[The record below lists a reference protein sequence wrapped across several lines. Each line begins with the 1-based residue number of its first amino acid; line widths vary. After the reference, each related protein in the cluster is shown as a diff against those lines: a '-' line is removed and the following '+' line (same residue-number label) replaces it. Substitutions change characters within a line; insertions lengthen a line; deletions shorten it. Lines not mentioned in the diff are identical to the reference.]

1 MSTGIISISVSGIRA
16 AQQALLVT
24 SHNVTNAS
32 TDGYSRQRTIQA
44 TNTAINTGSGSI
56 GQGTHVVTVER
67 LYDKYLSGQVNSAQ
81 TQVSYLDSLYSQL
94 SQIDSMLA
102 DADAG
107 LSPALQDFFSGVQQV
122 ASDPSLLE
130 GRQVMITSAQTLVAR
145 FQNLDSRLSEIASEV
160 DSRIVDTVDQINTY
174 ASQLADINKRIIT
187 AQAGTGQPANDLLD
201 QRDQLVAE
209 LNKYIKVSTTTSS
222 DGSYNV
228 FIGNG
233 QQLVIGGRAME
244 MTATPSRA
252 DSSKVAIGL
261 MTQGGPI
268 ELPEKLIVGGELGGL
283 LEFRSQSLDA
293 VTNELGRVATSLA
306 LTFNAQYSLG
316 QDLLG
321 NIEGDTGFVGSFFS
335 VPDPKILSNT
345 ANTGSGSLTATF
357 ATPSSP
363 SAPDYTGSYYTDL
376 TSSDYQVTFGAA
388 GAYTVTRLT
397 DKEIVASGTGTGSVT
412 FDGLSLNIGAVGASG
427 DKFTIK
433 PVAEA
438 ARNID
443 IDSRIAN
450 DPRLINASAPVRAT
464 QTATNTGSMTV
475 SQGIVGT
482 GYSTAGLPA
491 TLTASASD
499 ISGVPGTWTAVYSD
513 GTTASGT
520 GNVAL
525 TSGSATLSTIAF
537 AGMSFSVKG
546 TPNAGDSFV
555 IERNDGGVQDGRN
568 AVLLG
573 KLQTSNTMAGGTAT
587 FQSVYARLVSENGI
601 KTRSAQVQLAAQEA
615 MLAQA
620 QSTRDAYSAVNLD
633 EEAANLLKFQ
643 QAYQASA
650 KALEI
655 GSKLFDTI
663 LGIF

>member
-16 AQQALLVT
+16 AQQALMVT

-44 TNTAINTGSGSI
+44 TNIAINTGTGSI

-67 LYDKYLSGQVNSAQ
+67 MYDKYLSGQVNSAQ
-81 TQVSYLDSLYSQL
+81 TQVSYLDSLYTQL

-107 LSPALQDFFSGVQQV
+107 LSPALQGFFSGVQQV
-122 ASDPSLLE
+122 ASNPSLLE
-130 GRQVMITSAQTLVAR
+130 GRQVMITSAQTLVSR
-145 FQNLDSRLSEIASEV
+145 FQNLDTRLSELASEV
-160 DSRIVDTVDQINTY
+160 DGRIVDTVDQINTY
-174 ASQLADINKRIIT
+174 ATQIADINKRIVT

-201 QRDQLVAE
+201 QRDQMIAE
-209 LNKYIKVSTTTSS
+209 LNKYIKVSTTSNS
-222 DGSYNV
+222 DGGYNV

-244 MTATPSRA
+244 MTATPSRS
-252 DSSKVAIGL
+252 DPGKVAVGL
-261 MTQGGPI
+261 MTQGGAI

-283 LEFRSQSLDA
+283 LEFRAKSLDT
-293 VTNELGRVATSLA
+293 VNNELGRIATSLA

-321 NIEGDTGFVGSFFS
+321 NIEGDTGFVGDFFS
-335 VPDPKILSNT
+335 IPNPRILSNT
-345 ANTGSGSLTATF
+345 SNTGSGSLSADF
-357 ATPSSP
+357 ATPTGP
-363 SAPDYTGSYYTDL
+363 SAPDYSGSHYTNL
-376 TSSDYQVTFGAA
+376 TNSDYQVAFGA
-388 GAYTVTRLT
+388 GGTYTVTRLT
-397 DKEIVASGTGTGSVT
+397 DKTVVASGTGTGSVT
-412 FDGLSLNIGAVGASG
+412 FDGVNLNIAAVGADG
-427 DKFTIK
+427 DKFTLK

-443 IDSRIAN
+443 IDNRIAN
-450 DPRLINASAPVRAT
+450 DPRLINAAAPIRAT
-464 QTATNTGSMTV
+464 QAATNTGSMKI
-475 SQGIVGT
+475 SQGIVGS
-482 GYSTAGLPA
+482 GYSVAGLPA
-491 TLTASASD
+491 TLTASATNL
-499 ISGVPGTWTAVYSD
+499 SGVPGTWTAVYSD
-513 GTTASGT
+513 GSTASGT

-537 AGMSFSVKG
+537 AGMSFSVSG
-546 TPNAGDSFV
+546 TPSAGDSFT
-555 IERNDGGVQDGRN
+555 IERNGSGVQDGRN

-573 KLQTSNTMAGGTAT
+573 KLQTNNTMAGGTAT

-601 KTRSAQVQLAAQEA
+601 RTRSAQVQLDAQEA

-655 GSKLFDTI
+655 GNKLFDAI